1 MSEEEKMFCNAC
13 GGDFS
18 AKEMMEIPVD
28 NGAFELIHLRVC
40 KACGEKTLSDQREAM
55 RREFLK
61 DYRPFTPR
69 EALDL
74 LPGKVLRTIGEKT
87 RRLIVAVDGDRVL
100 AGNKWVTL
108 EELLADYWFAGNEPC
123 GKRVTK

>member
-1 MSEEEKMFCNAC
+1 MSEEVRMFCNAC
-13 GGDFS
+13 GKDFS
-18 AKEMMEIPVD
+18 AKEMVEIPVD

-74 LPGKVLRTIGEKT
+74 LPGKEVRTASDKARCIITAVNGDKVLT
-87 RRLIVAVDGDRVL
+87 GD
-100 AGNKWVTL
+100 KWVTL
-108 EELLADYWFAGNEPC
+108 EELLADYWFGYNAPC
-123 GKRVTK
+123 GERVK